1 MGDALLVHDR
11 GPGASPVEGNVRK
24 LCRFALCSPCCWFVV
39 MFGLFLPVFSDVAF
53 AEEQFADD
61 FNRPDGAVLGNGWE
75 VVATQKSCVNV
86 DEESQK
92 SADADKE
99 RKKDNLKP
107 SPGTSREVEGRPQA
121 KAEVPPGAPMAEI
134 SNNMLYLHYGNGQSP
149 VVVQRLLDKKV
160 TRLSMDLTPLYA
172 MAGEDDRA
180 SMVAKMAYLDYGGQV
195 LGEIQYHYYNVA
207 AEVGTSSDTLHIIKE
222 KGGFEGEVRHVVI
235 DAGTIL
241 QQKLRGVDARK
252 IARTQLS
259 FAVSSGLCGA
269 TVEGYVDNVVA
280 TLADGVGL
288 MRLTKEEIKAL
299 VDVGM
304 HMHAKDS
311 RDFAKTWVDALIK
324 AYGREKVAGWLS
336 DIPKS
341 ARSNPDKLL
350 AIVKETY
357 GLSGREAFET
367 SFAIQYL
374 LQAM

>member
-1 MGDALLVHDR
+1 MGEAALMQD
-11 GPGASPVEGNVRK
+11 RK
-24 LCRFALCSPCCWFVV
+24 LGVLPVRENAKRLGRSVLCCLGHRFVV
-39 MFGLFLPVFSDVAF
+39 VLGLFLQVFSGVSF
-53 AEEQFADD
+53 AEEKFADD
-61 FNRPDGAVLGNGWE
+61 FNRPEGAVLGNGWE
-75 VVATQKSCVNV
+75 VVPLQKTCTNV

-92 SADADKE
+92 SADTDKE
-99 RKKDNLKP
+99 SKKEMKA
-107 SPGTSREVEGRPQA
+107 REGDGAGQRPQA
-121 KAEVPPGAPMAEI
+121 KAEVPAGAAMAEI
-134 SNNMLYLHYGNGQSP
+134 SNSMLYLHYGNGQSP
-149 VVVQRLLDKKV
+149 VMVQRLLDKKV

-180 SMVAKMAYLDYGGQV
+180 SMVARMAYLDYGGHV

-207 AEVGTSSDTLHIIKE
+207 AEVGASSDTLHIIKE
-222 KGGFEGEVRHVVI
+222 KGGFEGEMRHVSI

-259 FAVSSGLCGA
+259 FAISSGLCGA

-288 MRLTKEEIKAL
+288 MRLNKEEIKAL

-304 HMHAKDS
+304 HLHGKES

-324 AYGREKVAGWLS
+324 AYGREKVVGWLS
-336 DIPKS
+336 EIPQS
-341 ARSNPDKLL
+341 ARTNPDKLL
-350 AIVKETY
+350 ALVKDTY

-367 SFAIQYL
+367 AFAIQYL
-374 LQAM
+374 LHAM

>member
-1 MGDALLVHDR
+1 MGEAALMQDR
-11 GPGASPVEGNVRK
+11 KPGVFPVRGNAKR
-24 LCRFALCSPCCWFVV
+24 LGRSALCCLGHRFVV
-39 MFGLFLPVFSDVAF
+39 VLGLFLPVFSGVSF
-53 AEEQFADD
+53 AEEKFADD
-61 FNRPDGAVLGNGWE
+61 FNRPEGAVLGNGWE
-75 VVATQKSCVNV
+75 VVPLQKTCTNV

-92 SADADKE
+92 SADTDKE
-99 RKKDNLKP
+99 SKKEMK
-107 SPGTSREVEGRPQA
+107 TREVEGAGQRPQA
-121 KAEVPPGAPMAEI
+121 KAEVPAGAAMAEI
-134 SNNMLYLHYGNGQSP
+134 SNSMLYLHYGNGQSP
-149 VVVQRLLDKKV
+149 VMVQRLLDKKV

-180 SMVAKMAYLDYGGQV
+180 SMVARMAYLDYGGHV

-207 AEVGTSSDTLHIIKE
+207 AEVGASSDTLHIIKE
-222 KGGFEGEVRHVVI
+222 KGGFEGEMRHVSI

-259 FAVSSGLCGA
+259 FAISSGLCGA

-304 HMHAKDS
+304 HLHAKES

-324 AYGREKVAGWLS
+324 AYGREKVVGWLS
-336 DIPKS
+336 EIPQS
-341 ARSNPDKLL
+341 ARTNPDKLL
-350 AIVKETY
+350 ALVKDTY

-367 SFAIQYL
+367 AFAIQYL
-374 LQAM
+374 LHAM

>member
-1 MGDALLVHDR
+1 M
-11 GPGASPVEGNVRK
+11 
-24 LCRFALCSPCCWFVV
+24 
-39 MFGLFLPVFSDVAF
+39 PVFSGVSF
-53 AEEQFADD
+53 AEEKFADD
-61 FNRPDGAVLGNGWE
+61 FNRPEGAVLGNGWE
-75 VVATQKSCVNV
+75 VVPLQKTCTNV

-92 SADADKE
+92 SADTDKE
-99 RKKDNLKP
+99 SKKEMK
-107 SPGTSREVEGRPQA
+107 TREVEGAGQRPQA
-121 KAEVPPGAPMAEI
+121 KAEVPAGAAMAEI
-134 SNNMLYLHYGNGQSP
+134 SNSMLYLHYGNGQSP
-149 VVVQRLLDKKV
+149 VMVQRLLDKKV

-180 SMVAKMAYLDYGGQV
+180 SMVARMAYLDYGGHV

-207 AEVGTSSDTLHIIKE
+207 AEVGASSDTLHIIKE
-222 KGGFEGEVRHVVI
+222 KGGFEGEMRHVSI

-259 FAVSSGLCGA
+259 FAISSGLCGA

-304 HMHAKDS
+304 HLHAKES

-324 AYGREKVAGWLS
+324 AYGREKVVGWLS
-336 DIPKS
+336 EIPQS
-341 ARSNPDKLL
+341 ARTNPDKLL
-350 AIVKETY
+350 ALVKDTY

-367 SFAIQYL
+367 AFAIQYL
-374 LQAM
+374 LHAM